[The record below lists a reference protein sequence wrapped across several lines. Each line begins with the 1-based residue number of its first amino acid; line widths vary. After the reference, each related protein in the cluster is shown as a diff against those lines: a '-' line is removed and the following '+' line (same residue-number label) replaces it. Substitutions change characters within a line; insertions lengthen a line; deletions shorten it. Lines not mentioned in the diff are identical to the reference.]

1 MQRYCNKQTAVQIL
15 RLFERYECEKKKK
28 IFFSF
33 IFAKLE
39 LVTLPSKLPAPHLKR
54 NQKQNEVVFNF
65 VSWR

>member
-1 MQRYCNKQTAVQIL
+1 MW
-15 RLFERYECEKKKK
+15 KKNK